1 MSSNNPTP
9 VLAADKLYEAYD
21 RFVCKE
27 CAGMTAEYTGVTIG
41 GYRLTVITTAVVVEW
56 AGYDQGPL
64 TCECRRLEAVLDEQQ
79 QLQIRPGTPLPRPAA
94 VAPPADPAPAS
105 YPVTAMTLTD
115 VVEDIRL
122 LLDAGSADVDGIT
135 AAADPHPALDPAA
148 AIPGESAVL
157 VTFTDAD
164 GRNRVAEV
172 QITATWREDGCD
184 HSTTRPGA
192 LGEECTDCGMVTTPT
207 VVTAR
212 CPDCNSPVSDET
224 TYFGVH
230 TASCTLVM
238 CQCEHA
244 DHEHPATSHPY
255 LGVRAGTHRAQHVG
269 LVCDE
274 CAAGHLAGYLLDDPT
289 DKEGPR

>member
-1 MSSNNPTP
+1 MNNPTP
-9 VLAADKLYEAYD
+9 VLSTDKIYEAYD

-41 GYRLTVITTAVVVEW
+41 GYRLTLVTAADVLEW

-79 QLQIRPGTPLPRPAA
+79 QLQVRPGTPLPRPGMAEQ
-94 VAPPADPAPAS
+94 PAPTES
-105 YPVTAMTLTD
+105 PVTYPVTAMTLHD

-122 LLDAGSADVDGIT
+122 LLADADDADGIT
-135 AAADPHPALDPAA
+135 ASTPHPAFDPQAA
-148 AIPGESAVL
+148 GAGEGAFL
-157 VTFTDAD
+157 VTFTDST

-172 QITATWREDGCD
+172 ELTARWREDGCD
-184 HSTTRPGA
+184 HARTRAGA
-192 LGEECTDCGMVTTPT
+192 LGEECTDCGMVTAPT

-212 CPDCNSPVSDET
+212 CPECHSQVTDET
-224 TYFGVH
+224 SCFGVH

-238 CQCEHA
+238 CQCEHV
-244 DHEHPATSHPY
+244 DHEHPTTAHPY
-255 LGVRAGTHRAQHVG
+255 LGARAGTRRAQHVG

-274 CAAGHLAGYLLDDPT
+274 CATGHLADYLLEDGDDQ
-289 DKEGPR
+289 DQPR

>member
-9 VLAADKLYEAYD
+9 VLVADKLYEAYD

-41 GYRLTVITTAVVVEW
+41 GYRLTVITTADVVEW

-94 VAPPADPAPAS
+94 GAPADPAPAS

-135 AAADPHPALDPAA
+135 ADADPHPALDPAA

-157 VTFTDAD
+157 VT
-164 GRNRVAEV
+164 
-172 QITATWREDGCD
+172 
-184 HSTTRPGA
+184 
-192 LGEECTDCGMVTTPT
+192 TPT

-212 CPDCNSPVSDET
+212 CPDCNSPVSDAI

-289 DKEGPR
+289 DEDGPR